1 MKVKIIYCLLL
12 LLIFINWVGGIRSS
26 TKTKKN
32 NVSVDSKASA
42 NTDLTICSNK
52 MATKVEETMENNNSN
67 ENGKPKKDK
76 KKEGKKYKKKDS
88 SKKLKKGKRKIKNK
102 GKIGKKN
109 SYGKKDK
116 KIQKMM
122 KKQMKKEKKYYSNKS
137 YHKSYQS
144 STSYNGYNTNNYQ
157 NQYNIKNGKY
167 SQQSYNGRT
176 NFNQIQFPNQMQ
188 SQPQAQI
195 CSQTNNQLSSIFS
208 YSKALDTIERE
219 GKTLINPKH
228 LNSFNQCVKT
238 LREKEIQY
246 KTPVIEFYKKFIRR
260 SNITKKK
267 ISKLI
272 KNVFDGIEETLSSI
286 LDTETVS
293 CSKIEFELLEI
304 PKKGGVSE
312 PLFDRKEQPFMDSLY
327 SVHRNLIGD
336 QHFGMLN
343 IH

>member
-12 LLIFINWVGGIRSS
+12 LLIFISWVGGIRSS

-42 NTDLTICSNK
+42 NTDLTISSNK
-52 MATKVEETMENNNSN
+52 MATQVEETMENNNSN

-116 KIQKMM
+116 KMQKMM

-137 YHKSYQS
+137 YQS
-144 STSYNGYNTNNYQ
+144 SSSYNGYNTNNYQ
-157 NQYNIKNGKY
+157 NQYNYKNDKY

-188 SQPQAQI
+188 SQAQAQI

-208 YSKALDTIERE
+208 YANAVDTIERE

-228 LNSFNQCVKT
+228 INSFNQCVKT

-272 KNVFDGIEETLSSI
+272 KNVFGGIEETLSSI

-304 PKKGGVSE
+304 PKKGGVSK
-312 PLFDRKEQPFMDSLY
+312 PLFDKKEQPFMDSLY

>member
-12 LLIFINWVGGIRSS
+12 LLIFISWVGGIRSS

-42 NTDLTICSNK
+42 NTDLTISSNK
-52 MATKVEETMENNNSN
+52 MATQVEETMENNNSN

-76 KKEGKKYKKKDS
+76 KKEGKNYKKKDS

-109 SYGKKDK
+109 LYGKKDK
-116 KIQKMM
+116 KMQKMM

-137 YHKSYQS
+137 YQS
-144 STSYNGYNTNNYQ
+144 SSSYNGYNTNNYQ
-157 NQYNIKNGKY
+157 NQYNYKNDKY

-188 SQPQAQI
+188 SQAQAQI

-208 YSKALDTIERE
+208 YANAVDTIERE

-228 LNSFNQCVKT
+228 INSFNQCVKT

-272 KNVFDGIEETLSSI
+272 KSVFDGIEETLSSI

-312 PLFDRKEQPFMDSLY
+312 PLFDKKQQPFMDSLY